1 MASKN
6 VDVNIDINADS
17 SQATAELHKASK
29 AVDELGESSVAASKR
44 YEAAQEETQSQL
56 KKTAKVAE
64 ETGDTQEEASEKA
77 QKAALKAAKEAQRE
91 WDDAYSKMKN
101 SVLSW
106 GESVNS
112 TILQIGGNVLRKGLS
127 MAVDGVKALASQG
140 FELQSELEGVKVA
153 LETMSTAGADADT
166 VLKQIQ
172 KDAII
177 TPFDVSA
184 LSKATQR
191 FTMITGN
198 AEEAEKTVLNF
209 GKALAAAGKGSV
221 EITRIATNMQQIGN
235 QARISQKDFNEFAT
249 AGVNM
254 TKLVAEYAGIAEND
268 VMDYLKAWQ
277 TGVDKG
283 MTEAQLLA
291 KGVQKPYDI
300 LVGAINKAT
309 SAGGVFENVYTDM
322 AGTLPQMVNNMQE
335 TIAMGVANIFTDSGL
350 EDELKGM
357 MQAIGDAIVDSDIIE
372 SASTALG
379 HLVDVFKEFVGVGS
393 GAELIQKVFGAI
405 TNFLRD
411 LASGKYDATI
421 KNIFQAIKTFFQ
433 TQWNFN
439 PLIVGMKLLTQ
450 VLSMLPEGAGNV
462 IGGIAS
468 ALVGLGS
475 AIGIY
480 SKVSAPIKNIANLI
494 SKFKNLKSVGQVVT
508 ESATQIS
515 TGGGKITQAVTVMQN
530 GLSKGASLIK
540 GAVSSI
546 VNGISFLASEVTR
559 LLSNLLTSLS
569 TLASKGLKAI
579 QTVLDSLIK
588 AIMGPLNTLAS
599 GLGKIFQTIAGA
611 IGKGLAALL
620 KPLSDPKLLLGVASL
635 AGVAGALWIFAQ
647 ALQSFSNVSWEG
659 MLKAAVTLGAV
670 TAALVGL
677 SYIIVPVAIGAA
689 ALTAASVG
697 IAAFGAA
704 LIVLSE
710 GFKALGEMSK
720 VQVDMLGLLKAIGTL
735 TLIGG
740 ILTGGLI
747 TNLLGAVS
755 GGALALI
762 AIEIATAAKALNE
775 IPTVTADLGGLLATV
790 GTLELVGVALAA
802 GFVSNLLGALSGGAL
817 ASVAIS
823 LREAAVAI
831 NEIPAID
838 GSGLFSIVGPL
849 AALQGIAIVVGALGI
864 VDLLAAIGGGG
875 LLLLVNEI
883 KSIAFA
889 MNEVPMVD
897 GSGLF
902 SIVGPLAAL
911 QGIALV
917 VGALGIVDLIA
928 ALGGG
933 GLLLL
938 VNEIKSIAFAINE
951 IPTVSADG
959 MNSLSGP
966 LTALQGVALA
976 IAGLAIVD
984 WLASGAAAGLLV
996 FANTLKSIGFA
1007 LKEASEVFA
1016 SINLDVFE
1024 KLPNLA
1030 GIMQK
1035 VMDLP
1040 EPNVERA
1047 IKLRDFFDALG
1058 DAFDNDVSA
1067 KIQTMVTA
1075 MQKTNWGSF
1084 SSDMEKMV
1092 TALDREYP
1100 SLDNFVKFFD
1110 SIGDALDNGVVD
1122 NMGRLIDTFMK
1133 NDKAKME
1140 LATTNAEE
1148 FVKFVQGTDGTKKW
1162 NVTTADNF
1170 RQFFDNVGDALDM
1183 DVVPNME
1190 KLLDVFN
1197 KFSKDQIAVVSSNA
1211 KAFVD
1216 FIQGENVTWDS
1227 AVAEKFKEFFDQ
1239 VGWALDNDVAPNI
1252 QKLLDVFNNFSKDKM
1267 AIVLANAASFVEFV
1281 QGEGLPDKSKNWNA
1295 DCAQN
1300 FQDFF
1305 DRVGWALDNE
1315 VAPNIGKLLEVF
1327 SKFNEDQIATVKTNA
1342 ENFVNFINGDL
1353 FSGGAEGTWNLDNV
1367 TNFMNFFDTVGYAL
1381 DNGVVQAIDSLL
1393 NTFGRDP
1400 EAMQTAVTNAG
1411 NFVKFIDGTAEGMGE
1426 GGWNVEAAVNFMNY
1440 FDRLGDA
1447 LDNNILETVELLFKT
1462 FSVDHEDILPTAEQL
1477 NLLIGGN
1484 NGAYTWDAAAAE
1496 TFVAYMNKLGTY
1508 AITPET
1514 VKQIIDGFTGVD
1526 TTGATATANALVE
1539 IIQSI
1544 SEAFSNYEPN
1554 MYENG
1559 SRLGVQFR
1567 NGWFSQHEYIKSTA
1581 TASGN
1586 AINDALNAFNGMGGP
1601 LWSTANEMTYWI
1613 VRPFLDYDWAS
1624 HGRNAADGII
1634 DGVRSRSSSA
1644 FYAGYDLA
1652 QKIVEGIRAGG
1663 QEGSPWKL
1671 SYQSGV
1677 FAARGLINGAK
1688 DMVGDV
1694 KDMGEEIANALMTGY
1709 NDTFETLQAD
1719 VSVSDALGEASAL
1732 GERQA
1737 ITNNK
1742 NVHITNNNTVNS
1754 ELDMA
1759 LVNSRINWEIAH
1771 AL

>member
-1 MASKN
+1 MAGKN
-6 VDVNIDINADS
+6 IDVNIDINADS
-17 SQATAELHKASK
+17 SQATTELHKASK

-44 YEAAQEETQSQL
+44 YEAAQEETQEQL
-56 KKTAKVAE
+56 KKTAKVATQ
-64 ETGDTQEEASEKA
+64 TGESQEEASEKA
-77 QKAALKAAKEAQRE
+77 EKAALKAAQEAQRE
-91 WDDAYSKMKN
+91 WNNAYSKMKN
-101 SVLSW
+101 NVLSW

-112 TILQIGGNVLRKGLS
+112 TILQIGGNLIRKGLGA
-127 MAVDGVKALASQG
+127 AVDGVKSLASQG

-177 TPFDVSA
+177 TPFDVSS

-221 EITRIATNMQQIGN
+221 EITRVATNMQQIGN

-249 AGVNM
+249 AGINM
-254 TKLVAEYAGIAEND
+254 TKLVSEYAGIAENE
-268 VMDYLKAWQ
+268 VMDYLKQWQ

-283 MTEAQLLA
+283 MSEAELLA
-291 KGVQKPYDI
+291 KGIQKPYDI

-309 SAGGVFENVYTDM
+309 EEGGVFANVYTDM

-335 TIAMGVANIFTDSGL
+335 TIAMGMANIFTDSGL

-372 SASTALG
+372 SASVALG

-405 TNFLRD
+405 TDFLRD

-421 KNIFQAIKTFFQ
+421 KNIFQAIKTFF
-433 TQWNFN
+433 TSQWNFN
-439 PLIVGMKLLTQ
+439 PLIVGMKLLIQ
-450 VLSMLPEGAGNV
+450 VLTMLPEGAGNV
-462 IGGIAS
+462 IGGIA
-468 ALVGLGS
+468 AAFVGLGS
-475 AIGIY
+475 AVGIA
-480 SKVSAPIKNIANLI
+480 SKISGFVKPITDLVKA
-494 SKFKNLKSVGQVVT
+494 SKKLKSVGTIVEQT
-508 ESATQIS
+508 TTKLSGSGTLL
-515 TGGGKITQAVTVMQN
+515 GKTVSSVE
-530 GLSKGASLIK
+530 GILSKAAAVIK
-540 GAVSSI
+540 KAVSGI
-546 VNGISFLASEVTR
+546 VDGLSFLASEVTR
-559 LLSNLLTSLS
+559 LLSNLLSSLS
-569 TLASKGLKAI
+569 TLASNGLKAI
-579 QTVLDSLIK
+579 QTVLESLIK

-599 GLGKIFQTIAGA
+599 GLGKIFQTIAKS
-611 IGKGLAALL
+611 IGNGLAALL

-647 ALQSFSNVSWEG
+647 ALQSFSNVSWDG
-659 MLKAAVTLGAV
+659 MLKAALTLGVV

-762 AIEIATAAKALNE
+762 AFEISAAAKALNE
-775 IPTVTADLGGLLATV
+775 VPTVTADLGGLLATV
-790 GTLELVGVALAA
+790 GTLELLGGMLAA
-802 GFVSNLLGALSGGAL
+802 GFISNLLGALSGGAL
-817 ASVAIS
+817 ALVAIS

-838 GSGLFSIVGPL
+838 GSGLFSLVGPL
-849 AALQGIAIVVGALGI
+849 MTLQGIAIVVGALGI

-889 MNEVPMVD
+889 MNEVPMVE

-917 VGALGIVDLIA
+917 VGALGIVDLLA
-928 ALGGG
+928 AIGGG

-951 IPTVSADG
+951 IPVVSADG
-959 MNSLSGP
+959 MNSLYGP
-966 LTALQGVALA
+966 LAALQGVALA

-1007 LKEASEVFA
+1007 LKEASDVFA
-1016 SINLDVFE
+1016 SINFDVFE

-1067 KIQTMVTA
+1067 KIQTVVTT
-1075 MQKTNWGSF
+1075 MQKTNWATFGN
-1084 SSDMEKMV
+1084 DMEKMV
-1092 TALDREYP
+1092 TALDRDYP
-1100 SLDNFVKFFD
+1100 DISNFVAFFD
-1110 SIGDALDNGVVD
+1110 NIGWALDNGVTE
-1122 NMGRLIDTFMK
+1122 NMSRLIDVF
-1133 NDKAKME
+1133 KAHSKEEMQII
-1140 LATTNAEE
+1140 TDNASA
-1148 FVKFVQGTDGTKKW
+1148 FVNFVQGEDATRQW
-1162 NVTTADNF
+1162 NTSVADSF
-1170 RQFFDNVGDALDM
+1170 REFFDNVGNALDM

-1197 KFSKDQIAVVSSNA
+1197 KFDKNQIATVTSNA
-1211 KAFVD
+1211 QAFVN
-1216 FIQGENVTWDS
+1216 FIQGEDVKWDS
-1227 AVAEKFKEFFDQ
+1227 STAEKFKEFFDN

-1252 QKLLDVFNNFSKDKM
+1252 QKLLDVFNNFSQDKM
-1267 AIVLANAASFVEFV
+1267 AVVLANAASFVEFV

-1327 SKFNEDQIATVKTNA
+1327 SKFSEDQLATVKTNA
-1342 ENFVNFINGDL
+1342 QNFVDFINGDL
-1353 FSGGAEGTWNLDNV
+1353 FSAGEGGTWNLDNV
-1367 TNFMNFFDTVGYAL
+1367 TNFMNFFDTVGWAL

-1393 NTFGRDP
+1393 TTFGRDP
-1400 EAMQTAVTNAG
+1400 EAMQTAITNAG
-1411 NFVKFIDGTAEGMGE
+1411 NFIKFVAGKAEGMGE
-1426 GGWNVEAAVNFMNY
+1426 DGWNVEQAINFMNY

-1447 LDNNILETVELLFKT
+1447 LDNNILDTVNNLFQT
-1462 FSVDHEDILPTAEQL
+1462 FSVDHGDVLETAKTLSQL
-1477 NLLIGGN
+1477 VSGN
-1484 NGAYTWDAAAAE
+1484 GEYTWNETDAELFAG
-1496 TFVAYMNKLGTY
+1496 YMNKLETY
-1508 AITPET
+1508 ALSPDK

-1539 IIQSI
+1539 IITSI
-1544 SEAFSNYEPN
+1544 SQAFTNFEPN
-1554 MYENG
+1554 LYENG

-1567 NGWFSQHEYIKSTA
+1567 NGWYSQHEYIKSTA

-1634 DGVRSRSSSA
+1634 SGVRSRSSSA

-1652 QKIVEGIRAGG
+1652 QQIVSGIRAGG

-1694 KDMGEEIANALMTGY
+1694 KDMGEEIAQALMTGY
-1709 NDTFETLQAD
+1709 DETFETLQAD
-1719 VSVSDALGEASAL
+1719 ISVGDALGEASAL
-1732 GERQA
+1732 GQQQA
-1737 ITNNK
+1737 VTNNK

-1759 LVNSRINWEIAH
+1759 MVNSRINWEIAH

>member
-1 MASKN
+1 MAGKN
-6 VDVNIDINADS
+6 IDVNIDINADS

-29 AVDELGESSVAASKR
+29 AVDDLGESSVAASKR
-44 YEAAQEETQSQL
+44 YEAAQEETQQQL
-56 KKTAKVAE
+56 KKTAKTAT
-64 ETGDTQEEASEKA
+64 ETGEAQEEASEKA
-77 QKAALKAAKEAQRE
+77 QKAALKAAQEAERE
-91 WDDAYSKMKN
+91 WNNAYSKMKN
-101 SVLSW
+101 GILSW

-112 TILQIGGNVLRKGLS
+112 TILHIGGNVLRKGLN
-127 MAVDGVKALASQG
+127 MAVDGVKNLASQG

-153 LETMSTAGADADT
+153 LETMSTAGADADA

-177 TPFDVSA
+177 TPFDVSS

-221 EITRIATNMQQIGN
+221 EITRVATNMQQIGN

-249 AGVNM
+249 AGINM
-254 TKLVAEYAGIAEND
+254 TKLVAEYAGIAENE
-268 VMDYLKAWQ
+268 VMDYLKQWQ

-335 TIAMGVANIFTDSGL
+335 TIAMGMANIFTGSGL

-372 SASTALG
+372 SASVALG
-379 HLVDVFKEFVGVGS
+379 HLVEVFKEFVGVSS
-393 GAELIQKVFGAI
+393 GAELVQKAFGAI
-405 TNFLRD
+405 TAFLRD
-411 LASGKYDATI
+411 MASGKYDKTI

-439 PLIVGMKLLTQ
+439 PLIAGMKLLTQ

-480 SKVSAPIKNIANLI
+480 SKVSAPIKSIANLI
-494 SKFKNLKSVGQVVT
+494 GKFKNFKQAGQIIT
-508 ESATQIS
+508 ESAVQIS
-515 TGGGKITQAVTVMQN
+515 TGGGKITKAVTLMQN

-540 GAVSSI
+540 SAVSGI
-546 VNGISFLASEVTR
+546 VNGISFLAQEVTR
-559 LLSNLLTSLS
+559 LLSNLLTSIS

-579 QTVLDSLIK
+579 QTVLNSLIK
-588 AIMGPLNTLAS
+588 AIMGPLNALVS
-599 GLGKIFQTIAGA
+599 GLGKIFQTAASA

-620 KPLSDPKLLLGVASL
+620 KPLSDPRLLLGVASL
-635 AGVAGALWIFAQ
+635 IGVASALAIFGK
-647 ALQSFSNVSWEG
+647 ALQTFSDVSWDG
-659 MLKAAVTLGAV
+659 MLKAAITLGTV
-670 TAALVGL
+670 TGALVGL
-677 SYIIVPVAIGAA
+677 SYILVPVALGAA

-697 IAAFGAA
+697 IAAFGGA
-704 LIVLSE
+704 LIVLAA
-710 GFKALGEMSK
+710 GFQALGEMSK
-720 VQVDMLGLLKAIGTL
+720 VQVDMLGLLGAIGTL
-735 TLIGG
+735 TIIGG
-740 ILTGGLI
+740 ILTGGLV

-755 GGALALI
+755 GGALTLI
-762 AIEIATAAKALNE
+762 AFEIASAAKALNS
-775 IPTVTADLGGLLATV
+775 IPAVTVDFGQLLATV
-790 GTLELVGVALAA
+790 GTLELLGGMLAT
-802 GFVSNLLGALSGGAL
+802 GFLTNLLGALSGGAL
-817 ASVAIS
+817 VLVAIS
-823 LREAAVAI
+823 IKEAATAM
-831 NEIPAID
+831 NEIPAVD
-838 GSGLFSIVGPL
+838 GSAMFSVLGPL
-849 AALQGIAIVVGALGI
+849 GALQAIAIVVGALGI

-889 MNEVPMVD
+889 MNEVPMVE

-902 SIVGPLAAL
+902 SILGPLGAL
-911 QGIALV
+911 QGIAIV
-917 VGALGIVDLIA
+917 VGALGIVDLLA

-951 IPTVSADG
+951 IPVVSADG
-959 MNSLSGP
+959 MNSLYGP
-966 LTALQGVALA
+966 LAALQGVALA

-996 FANTLKSIGFA
+996 FANELKSIGYA

-1016 SINLDVFE
+1016 SIQFDVFE

-1058 DAFDNDVSA
+1058 DAFDNDVST
-1067 KIQTMVTA
+1067 KIQTTVMA
-1075 MQKTNWGSF
+1075 MQKTNWSTF
-1084 SSDMEKMV
+1084 SSDMEQMI
-1092 TALDREYP
+1092 TALDRDYP

-1148 FVKFVQGTDGTKKW
+1148 FVKFVQGTDGTKNW

-1197 KFSKDQIAVVSSNA
+1197 KFSKDKIAVVVSNA

-1216 FIQGENVTWDS
+1216 FIQGENVSWDS
-1227 AVAEKFKEFFDQ
+1227 STAEKFKEFFDQ

-1267 AIVLANAASFVEFV
+1267 AVVLANASSFVEFV

-1295 DCAQN
+1295 DCANN
-1300 FQDFF
+1300 FMNFF

-1327 SKFNEDQIATVKTNA
+1327 AKFSKDQLTAVKTNA
-1342 ENFVNFINGDL
+1342 QNFVDFINGDL
-1353 FSGGAEGTWNLDNV
+1353 FANNENGTWSLDNV
-1367 TNFMNFFDTVGYAL
+1367 TNFMNFFDQVGWAL

-1393 NTFGRDP
+1393 NVFGRDP
-1400 EAMQTAVTNAG
+1400 EAMQTAITNAG
-1411 NFVKFIDGTAEGMGE
+1411 NFVKFIDGTADGMGTD
-1426 GGWNVEAAVNFMNY
+1426 GWNVEAAINFMNF

-1447 LDNNILETVELLFKT
+1447 LDNNILATVELLFKT
-1462 FSVDHEDILPTAEQL
+1462 FSVEHGEILETAKQL
-1477 NLLIGGN
+1477 SLLVGGN
-1484 NGAYTWDAAAAE
+1484 NGAYTWDFTAAE
-1496 TFVAYMNKLGTY
+1496 LFVGFMNKLSEY
-1508 AITPET
+1508 AVTPET

-1526 TTGATATANALVE
+1526 TTGATATANALAE
-1539 IIQSI
+1539 IIRSI
-1544 SEAFSNYEPN
+1544 SDAFSNYEPN

-1581 TASGN
+1581 LASGT
-1586 AINDALNAFNGMGGP
+1586 AMNDALNTFNGMGGP

-1613 VRPFLDYDWAS
+1613 ARPFLDYDWAS
-1624 HGRNAADGII
+1624 HGRQAADGII
-1634 DGVRSRSSSA
+1634 NGVRSRSSSA

-1652 QKIVEGIRAGG
+1652 QSIVAGIRAGG

-1694 KDMGEEIANALMTGY
+1694 KDMGEEIATALMTGY
-1709 NDTFETLQAD
+1709 NDTFETLHAD
-1719 VSVSDALGEASAL
+1719 IGVGDALSEASAL
-1732 GERQA
+1732 GQQQA

-1742 NVHITNNNTVNS
+1742 NVQITNNNTVNS